1 MIIEAVATG
10 KTVDEAVNAA
20 CAELGM
26 GRDSVEIEVLELPSK
41 SFFGLKH
48 IPAKVRVYIDV
59 EDKAPEAVKPEP
71 VHTTAPAAPAPVVK
85 EEVKKERPQKKSAP
99 SEKAPKKEKP
109 APAPKAEAPKA
120 PIKDDSDDRGP
131 EIPMTER
138 GTAAFNYVKEVVA
151 KMGID
156 NVEITAHQFEKAVVI
171 KVDGEGAGSVIGKR
185 GETLDALQYL
195 CGLCANRCEG
205 DYCRVILDAGN
216 YRMKRKQTLQQLARR
231 LANNAVKSGRSIT
244 LEPMNPYERRIIH
257 ATVSEV
263 KGATSMSLGD
273 EPQRYVVISAEGAPV
288 RERRSGGRNNNDRRG
303 PKKPFRGER
312 GDRRNSGRR
321 EKKEPYKETSIRE
334 EAPKEALDQPLY
346 GKIEL

>member
-10 KTVDEAVNAA
+10 KTVDEAVDAA

-59 EDKAPEAVKPEP
+59 EEKAPEVKQEP
-71 VHTTAPAAPAPVVK
+71 VPAVIK
-85 EEVKKERPQKKSAP
+85 EEAKKERPQKKSVP
-99 SEKAPKKEKP
+99 SEKPKKEKAP
-109 APAPKAEAPKA
+109 AAPKAEAPATAPKA
-120 PIKDDSDDRGP
+120 PAAKDDSEDRGP

-195 CGLCANRCEG
+195 SGLCANRCEG

-273 EPQRYVVISAEGAPV
+273 EPQRYVVISAEGAPI

-303 PKKPFRGER
+303 PKKPFRGDR
-312 GDRRNSGRR
+312 SDRRNSGRR